1 MSTKIEIFET
11 IVHRLKDWYMEENKI
26 TSIEKF
32 NQSNDFSILKLIKLH
47 FFVTA
52 INSNTDP
59 ILLDKFEFFAMPYG
73 PVETDIYRKIK
84 DNSSFSNFSINNFKT
99 TFIDNTPSTNI
110 DGAVNNSID
119 EAIITIKKI
128 DSCFVNADA
137 GSLVELTHKWDSWKF
152 VYAEAVRSGIYSKK
166 IEKDLIV
173 RDNKI
178 LNLQL
183 VC

>member
-1 MSTKIEIFET
+1 MDTKIEIFET
-11 IVHRLKDWYMEENKI
+11 IVHRLKDWFMEENKI

-32 NQSNDFSILKLIKLH
+32 NSSNDFSILKLIKLH

-52 INSNTDP
+52 INSNIDP
-59 ILLDKFEFFAMPYG
+59 VLLNKFDFFAMPYG

-84 DNSSFSNFSINNFKT
+84 DDSKFSNFSINNFKT
-99 TFIDNTPSTNI
+99 TFTNNIPSKNI
-110 DGAVNNSID
+110 DEELKNSIN
-119 EAIITIKKI
+119 EAISTIKKI
-128 DSCFVNADA
+128 DSCFINADA
-137 GSLVELTHKWDSWKF
+137 GSLVELTHKWDSWKI
-152 VYAEAVRSGIYSKK
+152 VYAKALRSGIYSKK